1 MPTLQELERAPA
13 GVGYIP
19 RPRSRSGQVVVT
31 DNLSANKVAGLC
43 ELIGTGAQLLYL
55 RTFSPDFALIEK
67 VRAKNK

>member
-1 MPTLQELERAPA
+1 
-13 GVGYIP
+13 
-19 RPRSRSGQVVVT
+19 VVT